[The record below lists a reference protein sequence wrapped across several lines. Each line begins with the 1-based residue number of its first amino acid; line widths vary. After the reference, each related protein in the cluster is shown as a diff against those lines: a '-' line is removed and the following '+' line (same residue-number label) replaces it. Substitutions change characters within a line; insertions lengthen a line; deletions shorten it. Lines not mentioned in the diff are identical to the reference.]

1 MNPKFWLP
9 TMFLMSRIG
18 VLNANSQCRV
28 TESSI
33 GGMYLKGHV
42 FKMYRDQ
49 LPEECYFRCEEEVTC
64 QSYNVVIGQNIC
76 ELNNRTKEARPED
89 FMPDQRRF
97 YMKRSR
103 NRVPLGSIKELPA
116 KTCGEIEAS
125 EGNQMA
131 DGKYWIYS
139 EENSEVIEAYCK
151 ESWQKINGK
160 KAICFGAK
168 DNQYGSFNMTKS
180 GRMKTMKLIYRSGSV
195 RCNDK
200 TISSYWGCTN
210 VVHGENLM
218 TIITDGNKKAI
229 LPPAGDLKGHSGIK
243 ENFYSLPGYHHNSTE
258 LVFRNLVNPLSVS
271 SNQEMQIWYGQDW
284 IDSGEE
290 DNSGKTCVDVYAW
303 YE

>member
-1 MNPKFWLP
+1 MCAAIGTYIHLRMNPKFWLA

-103 NRVPLGSIKELPA
+103 NRGIIYVPSISFLHLRSWANLFFELF
-116 KTCGEIEAS
+116 
-125 EGNQMA
+125 
-131 DGKYWIYS
+131 
-139 EENSEVIEAYCK
+139 
-151 ESWQKINGK
+151 IN
-160 KAICFGAK
+160 
-168 DNQYGSFNMTKS
+168 Y
-180 GRMKTMKLIYRSGSV
+180 
-195 RCNDK
+195 
-200 TISSYWGCTN
+200 
-210 VVHGENLM
+210 
-218 TIITDGNKKAI
+218 
-229 LPPAGDLKGHSGIK
+229 
-243 ENFYSLPGYHHNSTE
+243 
-258 LVFRNLVNPLSVS
+258 
-271 SNQEMQIWYGQDW
+271 
-284 IDSGEE
+284 
-290 DNSGKTCVDVYAW
+290 
-303 YE
+303 